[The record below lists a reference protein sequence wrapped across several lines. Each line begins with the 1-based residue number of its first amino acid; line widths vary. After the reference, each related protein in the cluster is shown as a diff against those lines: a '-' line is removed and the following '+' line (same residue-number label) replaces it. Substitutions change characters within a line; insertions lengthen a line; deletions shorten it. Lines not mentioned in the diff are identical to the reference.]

1 MASFLNDLR
10 FTISL
15 SLILATLFISLI
27 IYLGDFQGI
36 TIFWIWFLRLVHV
49 IAGIIWVG
57 LLFYFNFIQI
67 PNMVKI
73 PENQKSVIS
82 NIIAPSALFWFRW
95 SAMATIIFGII
106 LAYFQGY
113 IVEAFT
119 LSETHWVIG
128 IGMYLGIIMFLN
140 VWLIIWP
147 NQKKVLG
154 IIKVEENEKKL
165 SSKRAFNFSRLNL
178 VLSIPMLISMTVHQN
193 LFA

>member
-10 FTISL
+10 LTISL
-15 SLILATLFISLI
+15 SLILSTLFISLI

-36 TIFWIWFLRLVHV
+36 IIFWIWFLRLLHV

-73 PENQKSVIS
+73 PDNQKSAIS

-95 SAMATIIFGII
+95 SAMATIIFGIM

-113 IVEAFT
+113 IVGAFT

>member
-10 FTISL
+10 LTISL
-15 SLILATLFISLI
+15 SLILSTLFISLI

-36 TIFWIWFLRLVHV
+36 IIFWIWFLRLVHV
-49 IAGIIWVG
+49 IAGVIWVG

-73 PENQKSVIS
+73 PENQKSAIS

-95 SAMATIIFGII
+95 SAMATIIFGIM

>member
-10 FTISL
+10 LTISL
-15 SLILATLFISLI
+15 SLILSTLFISLI

-36 TIFWIWFLRLVHV
+36 IIFWIWFLRLLHV

-73 PENQKSVIS
+73 PDNQKSAIS

-95 SAMATIIFGII
+95 SAMATIIFGIM

-147 NQKKVLG
+147 NQKKILG

>member
-95 SAMATIIFGII
+95 SAMATIIFGIM

-165 SSKRAFNFSRLNL
+165 SSKRAINFSRLNL

>member
-1 MASFLNDLR
+1 MSFIESITVCFKKYFDFKGRASRSEFWYFMLFYYGVSFFLI
-10 FTISL
+10 FMSG
-15 SLILATLFISLI
+15 ILNSDAL
-27 IYLGDFQGI
+27 
-36 TIFWIWFLRLVHV
+36 
-49 IAGIIWVG
+49 AGLG

-73 PENQKSVIS
+73 PDNQKSVIS

-95 SAMATIIFGII
+95 SAMATIIFGIM

-154 IIKVEENEKKL
+154 IIKVEENQKKL

>member
-10 FTISL
+10 LTISL
-15 SLILATLFISLI
+15 SLILSTLFISLI

-36 TIFWIWFLRLVHV
+36 IIFWIWFLRLLHV

-67 PNMVKI
+67 PNMLKI
-73 PENQKSVIS
+73 PDNQKSAIS

-95 SAMATIIFGII
+95 SAFATIIFGIM

-154 IIKVEENEKKL
+154 IIKVEENQKKL

>member
-10 FTISL
+10 LTISL
-15 SLILATLFISLI
+15 SLILSTLFISLI

-36 TIFWIWFLRLVHV
+36 IIFWIWFLRLLHV

-73 PENQKSVIS
+73 PDNQKSAIT

-95 SAMATIIFGII
+95 SAMATIIFGIM

>member
-73 PENQKSVIS
+73 PDNQKSVIS

-95 SAMATIIFGII
+95 SAMATIIFGIM

-154 IIKVEENEKKL
+154 IIKVEENQKKL

>member
-10 FTISL
+10 LTISL
-15 SLILATLFISLI
+15 SLILSTLFISLI

-36 TIFWIWFLRLVHV
+36 IIFWSWFLRLVHV

-73 PENQKSVIS
+73 PDNQKSAIS

-95 SAMATIIFGII
+95 SAMATIIFGIM

-165 SSKRAFNFSRLNL
+165 SSKRAFIFSRLNL

>member
-10 FTISL
+10 LTISL
-15 SLILATLFISLI
+15 SLILSTLFISLI

-36 TIFWIWFLRLVHV
+36 IIFWIWFLRLLHV

-73 PENQKSVIS
+73 PDNQKSAIS

-95 SAMATIIFGII
+95 SAMATIIFGIM

-154 IIKVEENEKKL
+154 IIKVEENQKKL

>member
-73 PENQKSVIS
+73 PKNQKSVIS

-95 SAMATIIFGII
+95 SAMATIIFGIM

>member
-10 FTISL
+10 LTISL
-15 SLILATLFISLI
+15 SLILSTLFISLI

-36 TIFWIWFLRLVHV
+36 IIFWIWFLRLLHV

-73 PENQKSVIS
+73 PDNQKSAIS

-95 SAMATIIFGII
+95 SAMATIIFGIM

-113 IVEAFT
+113 FVEAFT

-140 VWLIIWP
+140 VWLVIWP

>member
-10 FTISL
+10 LTISL
-15 SLILATLFISLI
+15 SLILSTLFISLI

-36 TIFWIWFLRLVHV
+36 IIFWIWFLRLLHV

-73 PENQKSVIS
+73 PDNQKSAIS

-95 SAMATIIFGII
+95 SAMATIIFGIM

-140 VWLIIWP
+140 VWLVIWP

-154 IIKVEENEKKL
+154 IIKVEDNEKKI

>member
-10 FTISL
+10 LTISL
-15 SLILATLFISLI
+15 SLILSTLFISLI

-36 TIFWIWFLRLVHV
+36 IIFWIWFLRLLHV

-73 PENQKSVIS
+73 PDNQKSAIS

-95 SAMATIIFGII
+95 SAMATIIFGIM

-154 IIKVEENEKKL
+154 IIKVEDNEKKL

>member
-10 FTISL
+10 LTISL
-15 SLILATLFISLI
+15 SLILSTLFISLI

-36 TIFWIWFLRLVHV
+36 IIFWIWFLRLLHV

-73 PENQKSVIS
+73 PENQKSAIT
-82 NIIAPSALFWFRW
+82 NTIAPSALFWFRW
-95 SAMATIIFGII
+95 SAMATIIFGIM

-119 LSETHWVIG
+119 LAETHWVIG

>member
-10 FTISL
+10 LTISL
-15 SLILATLFISLI
+15 SLILSTLFISLI

-36 TIFWIWFLRLVHV
+36 IIFWIWFLRLLHV

-67 PNMVKI
+67 PNMLKI
-73 PENQKSVIS
+73 PDNQKSAIS

-95 SAMATIIFGII
+95 SAMATIIFGIM

-154 IIKVEENEKKL
+154 IIKVEDNEKKL

>member
-10 FTISL
+10 LTISL
-15 SLILATLFISLI
+15 SLILSTLFISLI

-36 TIFWIWFLRLVHV
+36 IIFWIWFLRLLHV

-67 PNMVKI
+67 PNMLKI
-73 PENQKSVIS
+73 PDNQKSAIS

-95 SAMATIIFGII
+95 SAMATIIFGIM

-113 IVEAFT
+113 IVEALTF
-119 LSETHWVIG
+119 SETHWVIG

>member
-10 FTISL
+10 LTISL
-15 SLILATLFISLI
+15 SLILSTLFISLI

-36 TIFWIWFLRLVHV
+36 IIFWIWFLRLLHV

-67 PNMVKI
+67 PNMLKI
-73 PENQKSVIS
+73 PDNQKSAIS

-95 SAMATIIFGII
+95 SAMATIIFGIM

>member
-10 FTISL
+10 LTISL
-15 SLILATLFISLI
+15 SLILSTLFISLI

-36 TIFWIWFLRLVHV
+36 IIFWIWFLRLLHV

-57 LLFYFNFIQI
+57 LLFYFNFVQI

-73 PENQKSVIS
+73 PDNQKSAIS

-95 SAMATIIFGII
+95 SAMATIIFGIM

-140 VWLIIWP
+140 VWLVIWP

>member
-10 FTISL
+10 LTISL
-15 SLILATLFISLI
+15 SLILSTLFISLI

-36 TIFWIWFLRLVHV
+36 IIFWIWFLRLLHV

-73 PENQKSVIS
+73 PDNQKSAIS

-95 SAMATIIFGII
+95 SAMATIIFGIM

-128 IGMYLGIIMFLN
+128 VGMYLGIIMFLN

>member
-10 FTISL
+10 LTISL
-15 SLILATLFISLI
+15 SLILSTLFISLI

-36 TIFWIWFLRLVHV
+36 IILWIWFLRLLHV

-73 PENQKSVIS
+73 PDNQKSAIS

-95 SAMATIIFGII
+95 SAMATIIFGIM

-140 VWLIIWP
+140 VWLVIWP

-154 IIKVEENEKKL
+154 IIKVEDNEKKL

>member
-10 FTISL
+10 LTISL
-15 SLILATLFISLI
+15 SLILSTLFISLI

-36 TIFWIWFLRLVHV
+36 IIFWIWFLRLVHV
-49 IAGIIWVG
+49 IAGIVWVG

-73 PENQKSVIS
+73 PENQKSAIT

-95 SAMATIIFGII
+95 SAMATIIFGIM

-165 SSKRAFNFSRLNL
+165 SSKRVLNFSRLNL

>member
-10 FTISL
+10 LTISL

-27 IYLGDFQGI
+27 IYFGDFQGI
-36 TIFWIWFLRLVHV
+36 TIFWIWFLRLIHV

-95 SAMATIIFGII
+95 SAMATIIFGIM

-113 IVEAFT
+113 IIEAFT

-154 IIKVEENEKKL
+154 IIKVEENEKKI
-165 SSKRAFNFSRLNL
+165 SSKRVFNFSRLNL

>member
-10 FTISL
+10 LTISL
-15 SLILATLFISLI
+15 SLILSTLFISLI

-36 TIFWIWFLRLVHV
+36 IIFWIWFLRLLHV

-73 PENQKSVIS
+73 PDNQKSAIS

-95 SAMATIIFGII
+95 SAMATIIFGIM

-119 LSETHWVIG
+119 FSETHWVIG

>member
-10 FTISL
+10 LTISL
-15 SLILATLFISLI
+15 SLILSTLFISLI

-36 TIFWIWFLRLVHV
+36 IIFWIWFLRLVHV

-73 PENQKSVIS
+73 PDNQKSAIS

-95 SAMATIIFGII
+95 SAMATIIFGIM

>member
-10 FTISL
+10 LTISL
-15 SLILATLFISLI
+15 SLILSTLFISLI
-27 IYLGDFQGI
+27 IYLGDFQEI
-36 TIFWIWFLRLVHV
+36 IIFWIWFLRLLHV

-73 PENQKSVIS
+73 PDNQKSAIS

-95 SAMATIIFGII
+95 SAMATIIFGIM

>member
-10 FTISL
+10 LTISL
-15 SLILATLFISLI
+15 SLILSTLFISLI

-36 TIFWIWFLRLVHV
+36 IIFWIWFLRLLHV

-73 PENQKSVIS
+73 PDNQKSAIT

-95 SAMATIIFGII
+95 SAMATIIFGIM

-165 SSKRAFNFSRLNL
+165 SSRRAFNFSRLNL

>member
-10 FTISL
+10 LTISL
-15 SLILATLFISLI
+15 SLILSTLFISII

-36 TIFWIWFLRLVHV
+36 IIFWIWFLRLLHV

-73 PENQKSVIS
+73 PDNQKSAIS

-95 SAMATIIFGII
+95 SAMATIIFGIM

>member
-10 FTISL
+10 LTISL
-15 SLILATLFISLI
+15 SLILSTLFISLI
-27 IYLGDFQGI
+27 IYLGDFQEI
-36 TIFWIWFLRLVHV
+36 IIFWIWFLRLLHV

-73 PENQKSVIS
+73 PDNQKSAIS

-95 SAMATIIFGII
+95 SAMATIIFGIM

-128 IGMYLGIIMFLN
+128 IGMYIGIIMFLN

>member
-10 FTISL
+10 LTISL
-15 SLILATLFISLI
+15 SLILSTLFISLI

-36 TIFWIWFLRLVHV
+36 IIFWIWFLRLLHV

-73 PENQKSVIS
+73 PDNQKSAIS

-95 SAMATIIFGII
+95 SAMATIIFGIM

>member
-10 FTISL
+10 LTISL
-15 SLILATLFISLI
+15 SLILSTLFISLI

-36 TIFWIWFLRLVHV
+36 IIFWIWFLRLLHV

-73 PENQKSVIS
+73 PENQKSAIS

-95 SAMATIIFGII
+95 SAMATIIFGIM

-154 IIKVEENEKKL
+154 IIKVEDNEKKL

>member
-10 FTISL
+10 LTISL
-15 SLILATLFISLI
+15 SLILSTLFISLI

-36 TIFWIWFLRLVHV
+36 IIFWIWFLRLVHV
-49 IAGIIWVG
+49 IAGVIWVG

-73 PENQKSVIS
+73 PENQKSAIS

-95 SAMATIIFGII
+95 SAMATIIFGIM

-140 VWLIIWP
+140 VWLVIWP

>member
-10 FTISL
+10 LTISL
-15 SLILATLFISLI
+15 SLILSTLFISLI

-36 TIFWIWFLRLVHV
+36 IIFWIWFLRLLHV

-67 PNMVKI
+67 PNMLKI
-73 PENQKSVIS
+73 PDNQKSAIS

-95 SAMATIIFGII
+95 SAMATIIFGIM

-140 VWLIIWP
+140 VWLVIWP

>member
-10 FTISL
+10 LTISL
-15 SLILATLFISLI
+15 SLILSTLFISLI

-36 TIFWIWFLRLVHV
+36 VIFWIWFLRLLHV

-73 PENQKSVIS
+73 PDNQKSAIS

-95 SAMATIIFGII
+95 SAMATIIFGIM

>member
-10 FTISL
+10 LTISL
-15 SLILATLFISLI
+15 SLILSTLFISLI

-36 TIFWIWFLRLVHV
+36 IIFWIWFLRLLHV

-73 PENQKSVIS
+73 PDNQKSAIS

-95 SAMATIIFGII
+95 SAMATIIFGIM
-106 LAYFQGY
+106 LAYSQGY